1 MNNGFNN
8 RGSNFNAMNMY
19 KLNNV
24 PVRPLIG
31 KMDYK
36 NKNNF
41 LHNNVKETILDE
53 HVVEYKIHIDSIDRD
68 IARYPDPF
76 HYTVQFNP
84 VSNRIHNEKQSGGT
98 YQLKYYRPEAKPH
111 INKEFKNIKYIKI
124 DNVCLPRYKIIKK
137 DEGLETYSQFQ
148 TDSDESNLYDDRF
161 IELRIE
167 ELIDNKN
174 FSTNSHTQDSF
185 GLVFPDKL
193 ISSNYFIGAPFYMSR
208 TYNTSQ
214 LGNLKRLTIDFYD
227 SYGSPI
233 RVNSVD
239 ENDENLST
247 TPYNDI
253 VTEDTSINMNH
264 EVSVPTTDLRH
275 PLNKKI
281 QNFIS
286 LRIGVVESQQN
297 NNIQY

>member
-1 MNNGFNN
+1 MNNSGY
-8 RGSNFNAMNMY
+8 NFNGMNMY
-19 KLNNV
+19 KLHNNPTNPIV
-24 PVRPLIG
+24 GPVN
-31 KMDYK
+31 YK
-36 NKNNF
+36 NKNNL
-41 LHNNVKETILDE
+41 LHNNIKDSVLDE
-53 HVVEYKIHIDSIDRD
+53 HVVEYKVHIDSIDRD
-68 IARYPDPF
+68 IAAYTDPF

-84 VSNRIHNEKQSGGT
+84 SSNRSQNVKQPGGT
-98 YQLKYYRPEAKPH
+98 YVKQYFKPLAKPH
-111 INKEFKNIKYIKI
+111 INKEFRNVKYIKI

-137 DEGLETYSQFQ
+137 DDGADTYSQFQ

-161 IELRIE
+161 IELRIK

-174 FSTNSHTQDSF
+174 FATNSHTQDSF

-193 ISSNYFIGAPFYMSR
+193 VSSNYFIGAPFYMSR

-214 LGNLKRLTIDFYD
+214 LGDLNRLTIDFYD
-227 SYGSPI
+227 SYGEPI
-233 RVNSVD
+233 RVQSVD
-239 ENDENLST
+239 ENDANLNTS
-247 TPYNDI
+247 PYTDI

-297 NNIQY
+297 KFIQY